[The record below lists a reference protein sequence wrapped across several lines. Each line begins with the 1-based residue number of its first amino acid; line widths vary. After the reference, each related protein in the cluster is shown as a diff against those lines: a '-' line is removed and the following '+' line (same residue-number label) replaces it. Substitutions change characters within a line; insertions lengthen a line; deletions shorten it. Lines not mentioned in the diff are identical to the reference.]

1 MEGIQRLKDRVAV
14 ITGGGRGIGR
24 ALALGFAAKG
34 ARVAVASRTAAQL
47 QETARLVRGRGGE
60 VLAVVADVSDENAVR
75 DLVRQTLAAWGRI
88 DVLINNAGYELAGAL
103 EETDIAEAKA
113 QFETNFFGVLRMT
126 NAVLPVMR
134 GQQEGR
140 IINIGSLAGLVAVPF
155 HGMYSASKYALEG
168 YSEALRQ
175 EVKPFNISVSLIEPG
190 FSSTNLAQSARQ
202 SVRLISDY
210 EPMRERIFPVFVE
223 AVRAGQKP
231 EAIARVIL
239 SLITKSSPRLRYRVG
254 SDSQWLPRLK
264 MIATEASFE
273 AGVRK
278 KFHLD
283 G

>member
-1 MEGIQRLKDRVAV
+1 MKTQKETKKTNEPKTVL
-14 ITGGGRGIGR
+14 ITGASSGFGKATAELLAGQGYRVFGTSRQGGTDHGGYEM
-24 ALALGFAAKG
+24 LTLD
-34 ARVAVASRTAAQL
+34 
-47 QETARLVRGRGGE
+47 VRDDESVRRCVDV
-60 VLAVVADVSDENAVR
+60 VLAK
-75 DLVRQTLAAWGRI
+75 TGRI